1 MSDDLDAVKR
11 VKRFKHQSYA
21 ESLKQVH
28 LPSALDSAG
37 KFDHDIADDNS
48 YFYDSLHQW
57 RQLNLS
63 PAFVQFANKVEPLS
77 ASMPMLLHNWR
88 DVVQYWQESVDSA
101 DHEAL
106 PALLDLFQKLAHDLR
121 TTLSPV
127 YASLLHMLLTY
138 LPRPLPSSV
147 LTSLLATLS
156 SLFRYLLIPSIHLDL
171 LHQTWS
177 SFSATLPKCNSQV
190 QRAAAE
196 VWASVLRRLK
206 TKARER
212 ALELMATELNGVED
226 ASAWILI
233 FACKSV
239 SHTLHT
245 ASPSIL
251 GPVIEHYLSASPS
264 ESSSDEES
272 LYILLRRTLTALI
285 HHCDGPGQFSSIA
298 DVVVKHLEESLSQSH
313 MNESEAEER
322 VPGGSQG
329 QSGQPEHQDLAHCE
343 RVRKALRLSAIVCGV
358 RQGSRLSVPLISHLL
373 AILSHFPIPTTT
385 LARAY
390 AHAHPNQ
397 KALESVSLEFVS
409 SLFIAATASTSP
421 NTTFDSSIRT
431 FLQRIQHASPQFFI
445 SLVGVLSL
453 LGWQGGPRG
462 GNWLLIRDTLGVL
475 HYDERGVLRLVARF
489 VSGNRGRCTGG
500 KGSGGGIDVVWK
512 RSLSA
517 WVVQKLG
524 NWTLGELAVEQLE
537 DEGGYTERQRKVEEL
552 HNLLALAPCVEEM
565 PILVVGIV
573 DRILGDDHAN
583 NLEGTEKGRLGKEW
597 QEWRRTYASDA
608 YVLGACLRV
617 LAEYLSRSFHDEK
630 NGSQSDF
637 VGDQNGEGGRAQEIK
652 QHAESCRGKVMS
664 EAAPKNQIDARLAHW
679 TRVIVERYV
688 WSESALS
695 GLAML
700 LRTCSLPPT
709 SAHVPYHALT
719 PLHRSLGSHSRAIR
733 LSVLQILTSHI
744 VVELS
749 SAEGDVLRRCLQ
761 GEEVPLDAGGVRER
775 VLRIGRVGMAVRQ
788 SETGDVDGD
797 GAGETRRVGRGGG
810 EECARWLMAQ
820 LKVNLRPLW
829 SPAAEALSS
838 LVKRL
843 GDPIWSVVWEEFVES
858 SSKLSPSNV
867 TEGDDGEFVPSWLA
881 ARENQTRDHR
891 DDDTWEEER
900 SWRDGAAHN
909 VREAVAEWLDEG
921 LERKAIVQ
929 EQRLLDRFDRSSYEV
944 QLLTAI
950 AQCPSVAEKHNHE
963 LVSLFLSLVSDDR
976 LSPSSS
982 ESLLSRGMPFAVVL
996 PRPKLVAWLTLFSK
1010 FSNPRSS
1017 YASSKLHSLYLGLL
1031 AHPDR
1036 SLQSASIRC
1045 ILTYKSPSL
1054 TRRED
1059 SLWRLLDSGLW
1070 RDELASVAEELGRME
1085 SEVVGVVM
1093 RMLFGIARERK
1104 GRGSG
1109 VGERRAA
1116 VLSAFGGCKNEALAL
1131 LVDLMLAPMEKDCR
1145 AWAGND
1151 QFSVEFGGVVIGA
1164 KQQIGYLNM
1173 LGDVLRGLGAR
1184 MVEWWPALFGTT
1196 VSMVATAQTRLS
1208 SSKVE
1213 PPSEDQ
1219 IQVDDRQEGEPPS
1232 EDNEWEEGSDIEGPV
1247 PDMNDVPEVSARDAR
1262 TIRQLG
1268 LRRLADFFRASV
1280 VYDFS
1285 PFLRATFDTII
1296 SPRLAALDE
1305 ENTQAPSALLE
1316 IFASWSVRH
1325 EYAHYLVQY
1334 DDRVV
1339 PKVLDCLVSPGV
1351 KPAVVNFVLDFAECL
1366 LTLGA
1371 EGDTVSNTLVAPHLS
1386 LLLRHLTTLVKH
1398 THRDQDI
1405 STPLAQRQVGLLA
1418 QLAHHIGDGTQAEQ
1432 LLGLLTPLLRKPARV
1447 VPERTK
1453 VDMLRILGS
1462 LVPLAPSLASP
1473 SSASFAEVYEVLSH
1487 LFLTFRSNVSRAVLA
1502 ATFSRLSVCSDELQ
1516 LVAALL
1522 DSLNASSTKR
1532 VNEADFDRRLAAFAT
1547 LNDQQYEHLTRRGW
1561 LPVLY
1566 NALHFIQDA
1575 EELAIRTNAAFTLRR
1590 FIGVVVDNSTADAS
1604 SLLLRV
1610 VLPALKGALRCKHEL
1625 VRAELLGVLAH
1636 AVPQCTNISSLQEMR
1651 PLLAGGDEEASFFTN
1666 IYHIQ
1671 THRRT
1676 RALRRLGDQCDAGVL
1691 SSRILVDVFVP
1702 VVEYYVAST
1711 TTFDHLLVAEAIN
1724 TLGRIAR
1731 RLRWPA
1737 YYSLV
1742 QKYLRGSR
1750 DKGDTVKVH
1759 VRALVSILENFHFSM
1774 EDAVQEAELGG
1785 DMDVGNALEEELPL
1799 ETTPMEHEHDVKK
1812 VSDAVNLRLLPALLE
1827 YLSNRDENE
1836 DSLRIPIALGVVKIA
1851 KHLPAGSKETQVT
1864 RLLTVLSQALRSRSQ
1879 DTRDLVRETVCR
1891 VVATLGP
1898 SYLAYAMR
1906 ELRAALVRG
1915 PHLHVLAFV
1924 THAILNYVTAA
1935 ERQEEVFTDLDGC
1948 VDDIAHV
1955 ASEVVF
1961 GESGKDV
1968 QHEDFKTKMREVRGS
1983 ASKGL
1988 DTFALT
1994 AKYVS
1999 PGRISALLRP
2009 LRSVMEVTTSAKPM
2023 QQVDEVLRR
2032 VANGL
2037 NSNAR
2042 LDPPELLVLCHTLI
2056 NQNAKFLQ
2064 EAPVKPKPRSKGKK
2078 DDAVVQMKC
2087 KTVFQENCYAH
2098 NSYRFVVFG
2107 LEVFNIAF
2115 RRSKF
2120 NLHDSHV
2127 LARLEPFVVSIGNT
2141 LYAKTEAVLIAAL
2154 KAVPA
2159 ILQCSVKAASSSAAL
2174 ISRQI
2179 LVIIRSMGSTESEV
2193 TQTAFK
2199 SLATILREC
2208 PSSNVKETDLLFL
2221 LEILTP
2227 DLEEPSRQ
2235 AGAFALLRAIVS
2247 RKLVVPEL
2255 YDLMTTV
2262 SSIVVTSQSPHT
2274 REAAR
2279 SLLLQFLLDY
2289 PQGSG
2294 RLQTTLTF
2302 FARNVSFEHVSGRLS
2317 VLELLH
2323 AVITKLD
2330 ANLLAKHAE
2339 MLFIALVLCIANDDE
2354 KSCRE
2359 SAANV
2364 VQSLLKRLADEQK
2377 RAVVEHLHA
2386 WATESE
2392 KARLRGVAAQVY
2404 GLLVG
2409 ALQRDT
2415 TLPLTT
2421 ILMDILAITESAR
2434 TMLAEDDD
2442 NADHALDWQMAYHA
2456 LQTLSKLLHVYP
2468 ELTVDY
2474 TKVEWT
2480 HVFTLLSFPHPWVRN
2495 VACRLLGLLFAA
2507 QPTPPAPCRV
2517 SAEGS
2522 PLTHTTMRD
2531 IAEKLCTMLKSP
2543 NLEPAVAL
2551 QVVKNLFF
2559 VGKWFSAH
2567 PQASHAAEDAFS
2579 QEDLSETDE
2588 NNLGDH
2594 DPNGDPLPWLFS
2606 KLSFQARSA
2615 HIARKNKSA
2624 SVQANWP
2631 LTPLSVFRFFAAMT
2645 SHMDGPQLEHFLPH
2659 ILTPVHRII
2668 EEDDMRDPAI
2678 DELKATAT
2686 ELMDLV
2692 QAKVGTTAFAN
2703 VYNRIRQNVLGIR
2716 QARRVARATRAM
2728 TDPQVTAKRKIAR
2741 NAMKKESR
2749 KRKNR
2754 SFADNRGR
2762 SKRRRE
2768 E

>member
-1 MSDDLDAVKR
+1 M
-11 VKRFKHQSYA
+11 
-21 ESLKQVH
+21 
-28 LPSALDSAG
+28 
-37 KFDHDIADDNS
+37 
-48 YFYDSLHQW
+48 
-57 RQLNLS
+57 
-63 PAFVQFANKVEPLS
+63 
-77 ASMPMLLHNWR
+77 
-88 DVVQYWQESVDSA
+88 
-101 DHEAL
+101 
-106 PALLDLFQKLAHDLR
+106 
-121 TTLSPV
+121 
-127 YASLLHMLLTY
+127 
-138 LPRPLPSSV
+138 
-147 LTSLLATLS
+147 S
-156 SLFRYLLIPSIHLDL
+156 SLF
-171 LHQTWS
+171 
-177 SFSATLPKCNSQV
+177 V
-190 QRAAAE
+190 
-196 VWASVLRRLK
+196 
-206 TKARER
+206 
-212 ALELMATELNGVED
+212 
-226 ASAWILI
+226 
-233 FACKSV
+233 
-239 SHTLHT
+239 
-245 ASPSIL
+245 
-251 GPVIEHYLSASPS
+251 
-264 ESSSDEES
+264 
-272 LYILLRRTLTALI
+272 
-285 HHCDGPGQFSSIA
+285 
-298 DVVVKHLEESLSQSH
+298 
-313 MNESEAEER
+313 
-322 VPGGSQG
+322 
-329 QSGQPEHQDLAHCE
+329 
-343 RVRKALRLSAIVCGV
+343 
-358 RQGSRLSVPLISHLL
+358 
-373 AILSHFPIPTTT
+373 
-385 LARAY
+385 
-390 AHAHPNQ
+390 
-397 KALESVSLEFVS
+397 
-409 SLFIAATASTSP
+409 AATASASP

-431 FLQRIQHASPQFFI
+431 FLQRIQHASPQFFV
-445 SLVGVLSL
+445 SLVGVLSSL
-453 LGWQGGPRG
+453 RWQGGARG

-475 HYDERGVLRLVARF
+475 HYDERGVLRLLARF
-489 VSGNRGRCTGG
+489 VSGNQGRRTDG
-500 KGSGGGIDVVWK
+500 KGGSGGIDVVWK

-524 NWTLGELAVEQLE
+524 NWTLGELAIEQCE
-537 DEGGYTERQRKVEEL
+537 DEGGYKERERKVEEL
-552 HNLLALAPCVEEM
+552 HNILALAPCVEEM

-573 DRILGDDHAN
+573 DRVLGDDNAN
-583 NLEGTEKGRLGKEW
+583 NLEGTEKGRSGKEW

-630 NGSQSDF
+630 NGSQNDF

-652 QHAESCRGKVMS
+652 QQAEKRRGNVMS
-664 EAAPKNQIDARLAHW
+664 EGTPKNRIDARLARW
-679 TRVIVERYV
+679 TRVI
-688 WSESALS
+688 
-695 GLAML
+695 
-700 LRTCSLPPT
+700 
-709 SAHVPYHALT
+709 
-719 PLHRSLGSHSRAIR
+719 
-733 LSVLQILTSHI
+733 
-744 VVELS
+744 
-749 SAEGDVLRRCLQ
+749 DVLRRCLQ

-775 VLRIGRVGMAVRQ
+775 VLRIGRV
-788 SETGDVDGD
+788 
-797 GAGETRRVGRGGG
+797 
-810 EECARWLMAQ
+810 AQ

-838 LVKRL
+838 LAKRL
-843 GDPIWSVVWEEFVES
+843 GDPIWNVIWEELVES
-858 SSKLSPSNV
+858 SSKLSSSNV
-867 TEGDDGEFVPSWLA
+867 TEDNDSKFVPPWLTA
-881 ARENQTRDHR
+881 KENQTHGHR
-891 DDDTWEEER
+891 DNDTWEEER
-900 SWRDGAAHN
+900 SWRDGAAHS
-909 VREAVAEWLDEG
+909 VRGAVAEWLDEG

-929 EQRLLDRFDRSSYEV
+929 EQRLLDRFDRSSYEI

-950 AQCPSVAEKHNHE
+950 AQCPSVAEKHNRE
-963 LVSLFLSLVSDDR
+963 LVSLFLSLVSDGC
-976 LSPSSS
+976 PSSSLS
-982 ESLLSRGMPFAVVL
+982 ESLLSRGMPYAFAL

-1010 FSNPRSS
+1010 FSSPRSS
-1017 YASSKLHSLYLGLL
+1017 YASSTLHSLYLGLL

-1036 SLQSASIRC
+1036 SLQSASMRC

-1070 RDELASVAEELGRME
+1070 RDELASIAEELGRME

-1131 LVDLMLAPMEKDCR
+1131 LVDLMLAPMVKDCR
-1145 AWAGND
+1145 AWAGNHN
-1151 QFSVEFGGVVIGA
+1151 FSVEVGGGVIGA

-1208 SSKVE
+1208 SYKVE

-1219 IQVDDRQEGEPPS
+1219 IQVGERREDEHPS
-1232 EDNEWEEGSDIEGPV
+1232 EDNEWEERSDIEGPV
-1247 PDMNDVPEVSARDAR
+1247 LDMNDVPEVSARDAR

-1268 LRRLADFFRASV
+1268 LRRLTDFFRASV

-1296 SPRLAALDE
+1296 SPQ
-1305 ENTQAPSALLE
+1305 NTQAPSALLE

-1334 DDRVV
+1334 DGRVV

-1371 EGDTVSNTLVAPHLS
+1371 EDDTVSNTLVAPHLS
-1386 LLLRHLTTLVKH
+1386 LLLRHLTTL
-1398 THRDQDI
+1398 DI

-1453 VDMLRILGS
+1453 VDIL
-1462 LVPLAPSLASP
+1462 ADP
-1473 SSASFAEVYEVLSH
+1473 SSAMLSH
-1487 LFLTFRSNVSRAVLA
+1487 LFLTFRSNVSRTVLA
-1502 ATFSRLSVCSDELQ
+1502 ATFSRFS
-1516 LVAALL
+1516 LVATLL

-1532 VNEADFDRRLAAFAT
+1532 VNEPDFDRRLAAFAT
-1547 LNDQQYEHLTRRGW
+1547 LNDQQYEHLTCRGW
-1561 LPVLY
+1561 LP
-1566 NALHFIQDA
+1566 DS
-1575 EELAIRTNAAFTLRR
+1575 EELAIRSNAAFTLRR
-1590 FIGVVVDNSTADAS
+1590 FIADAS

-1610 VLPALKGALRCKHEL
+1610 HEL

-1636 AVPQCTNISSLQEMR
+1636 AEMR

-1711 TTFDHLLVAEAIN
+1711 TIFDHLLVAEAIN

-1742 QKYLRGSR
+1742 QN
-1750 DKGDTVKVH
+1750 VKVH
-1759 VRALVSILENFHFSM
+1759 VQNFHFSM
-1774 EDAVQEAELGG
+1774 EDAVQEAEL
-1785 DMDVGNALEEELPL
+1785 EELLL
-1799 ETTPMEHEHDVKK
+1799 EITPIEHEHDVKK

-1851 KHLPAGSKETQVT
+1851 MHLPAGSKETQIT

-1891 VVATLGP
+1891 IVATLGP
-1898 SYLAYAMR
+1898 SYLPYAIR

-1924 THAILNYVTAA
+1924 TYAILNYVTAA
-1935 ERQEEVFTDLDGC
+1935 ERQKEAFTDLDRC

-1968 QHEDFKTKMREVRGS
+1968 QHEDFKTKMREVWTLSRS
-1983 ASKGL
+1983 S
-1988 DTFALT
+1988 

-1999 PGRISALLRP
+1999 PDRISALLRP

-2032 VANGL
+2032 VASGL

-2064 EAPVKPKPRSKGKK
+2064 EAPLKPKPRSTGKK
-2078 DDAVVQMKC
+2078 DDAIVQMKR
-2087 KTVFQENCYAH
+2087 KTVFQEDCYTH

-2107 LEVFNIAF
+2107 LEVFNTAF

-2120 NLHDSHV
+2120 NLHDPHI

-2141 LYAKTEAVLIAAL
+2141 LYTKTEAVLVAAL

-2174 ISRQI
+2174 ISKQI
-2179 LVIIRSMGSTESEV
+2179 LAIIRSMGSTESEV

-2208 PSSNVKETDLLFL
+2208 PSSNVKETDLLLL

-2255 YDLMTTV
+2255 YDLMTTI

-2274 REAAR
+2274 RESAR

-2294 RLQTTLTF
+2294 RLQTTLIF
-2302 FARNVSFEHVSGRLS
+2302 FARNLSFEHVSGRLS

-2323 AVITKLD
+2323 AVIT
-2330 ANLLAKHAE
+2330 NTAE
-2339 MLFIALVLCIANDDE
+2339 MLFVALVLCIANDDE

-2364 VQSLLKRLADEQK
+2364 IQSLLMRLADEQK
-2377 RAVVEHLHA
+2377 RVVVGHLHA

-2409 ALQRDT
+2409 ALQCDT
-2415 TLPLTT
+2415 TLPHTT
-2421 ILMDILAITESAR
+2421 ILVDILAITESAR
-2434 TMLAEDDD
+2434 TMLAEEND

-2480 HVFTLLSFPHPWVRN
+2480 HVFALLGFPHPWVRN

-2531 IAEKLCTMLKSP
+2531 IADKLCTMFKSP
-2543 NLEPAVAL
+2543 NLEPAVGPSGRKKP
-2551 QVVKNLFF
+2551 VFR
-2559 VGKWFSAH
+2559 G
-2567 PQASHAAEDAFS
+2567 EMDAFS
-2579 QEDLSETDE
+2579 QEDLSETNE
-2588 NNLGDH
+2588 NNLSDN
-2594 DPNGDPLPWLFS
+2594 DPSGDPLPWLFS

-2624 SVQANWP
+2624 SVANWP

-2645 SHMDGPQLEHFLPH
+2645 SHMDGPQLERFLPH

-2668 EEDDMRDPAI
+2668 EEDIMRDAAM

-2692 QAKVGTTAFAN
+2692 QAKVGTTTFAN
-2703 VYNRIRQNVLGIR
+2703 VYNRIRQNVLSIR
-2716 QARRVARATRAM
+2716 QERRVARATQAM
-2728 TDPQVTAKRKIAR
+2728 TDPQVAAKRKIAR

>member
-1 MSDDLDAVKR
+1 MDELDVVKR

-28 LPSALDSAG
+28 LPSALDSTG
-37 KFDHDIADDNS
+37 KFDHDIADGDS
-48 YFYDSLHQW
+48 YFYDSLQQW

-63 PAFVQFANKVEPLS
+63 PVFVQFANKVEPLS
-77 ASMPMLLHNWR
+77 ASMAMLLHNWR
-88 DVVQYWQESVDSA
+88 DVVRYWQDAVDSA
-101 DHEAL
+101 DHEAM

-121 TTLSPV
+121 TTLSPL
-127 YASLLHMLLTY
+127 YASLLHTLLAF

-177 SFSATLPKCNSQV
+177 SFRAALPKCNYQV

-206 TKARER
+206 TKARES
-212 ALELMATELNGVED
+212 ALALMATELNGVED
-226 ASAWILI
+226 ASAWMLI

-245 ASPSIL
+245 TSPSVL
-251 GPVIEHYLSASPS
+251 GAIIEHYLSASSS

-272 LYILLRRTLTALI
+272 LYTLLRRALTALM
-285 HHCDGPGQFSSIA
+285 HHCDGPDQFPPIA
-298 DVVVKHLEESLSQSH
+298 DVVVKHVEEALTQPCMSDSGP
-313 MNESEAEER
+313 EEH
-322 VPGGSQG
+322 VPEGEQG
-329 QSGQPEHQDLAHCE
+329 QDRQPENQDLAHPE
-343 RVRKALRLSAIVCGV
+343 RVRRSLRLAAIVCGV
-358 RQGSRLSVPLISHLL
+358 RQGSRLSPSHISRLF
-373 AILSHFPIPTTT
+373 AILSYVPVPTST
-385 LARAY
+385 LTP
-390 AHAHPNQ
+390 HVNPNE
-397 KALESVSLEFVS
+397 KASESTFLEFLS
-409 SLFIAATASTSP
+409 SLFVAATSSSP
-421 NTTFDSSIRT
+421 NTAFDSSIRT
-431 FLQRIQHASPQFFI
+431 FVQRIQHTSPQFFV
-445 SLVGVLSL
+445 SLVGVLSS
-453 LGWQGGPRG
+453 LGWQGGARG

-475 HYDERGVLRLVARF
+475 RSDERGVLRLLARF
-489 VSGNRGRCTGG
+489 VSGSRSRRTGG
-500 KGSGGGIDVVWK
+500 KGGIGGMDVVWK
-512 RSLSA
+512 RSLST

-524 NWTLGELAVEQLE
+524 DWTLGELDVEKCE
-537 DEGGYTERQRKVEEL
+537 DEGGYKEREGKVEEL
-552 HNLLALAPCVEEM
+552 YNILALAPCVEEM

-573 DRILGDDHAN
+573 DRVLGDDDDHADD
-583 NLEGTEKGRLGKEW
+583 LKGTEKGRLGKEW
-597 QEWRRTYASDA
+597 QEWCRTYANDA

-617 LAEYLSRSFHDEK
+617 LAEYLSRCLHDEK
-630 NGSQSDF
+630 NGSQDDF
-637 VGDQNGEGGRAQEIK
+637 VGDEENGEWRRTQGGKE
-652 QHAESCRGKVMS
+652 MS
-664 EAAPKNQIDARLAHW
+664 EGTPRNQINARLARW
-679 TRVIVERYV
+679 TRAIVGRYV

-700 LRTCSLPPT
+700 LRASSSPPT
-709 SAHVPYHALT
+709 SARVPYHALS
-719 PLHRSLGSHSRAIR
+719 PLRKSLDSHSRAIR
-733 LSVLQILTSHI
+733 LSTLQILTSHI
-744 VVELS
+744 VVGLS
-749 SAEGDVLRRCLQ
+749 SAEEDVLRRCLQ
-761 GEEVPLDAGGVRER
+761 GEEVSLDAGGVRER
-775 VLRIGRVGMAVRQ
+775 VLRIGRVGMAVKHDDAGNAD
-788 SETGDVDGD
+788 EN

-829 SPAAEALSS
+829 SPAAEALST
-838 LVKRL
+838 LAKRL
-843 GDPIWSVVWEEFVES
+843 GDPIWNVIWEEFVEISSKPS
-858 SSKLSPSNV
+858 SSNATEDNVSKL
-867 TEGDDGEFVPSWLA
+867 VPPWLIA
-881 ARENQTRDHR
+881 TENQIQDHR
-891 DDDTWEEER
+891 DGDTWEEER

-929 EQRLLDRFDRSSYEV
+929 EQRPSDRFDRSSYEI

-950 AQCPSVAEKHNHE
+950 AQCPSVAEKHNRE
-963 LVSLFLSLVSDDR
+963 LVSLFLSLVSG
-976 LSPSSS
+976 SCPSSS
-982 ESLLSRGMPFAVVL
+982 SDPLLSRGMPCTVAL
-996 PRPKLVAWLTLFSK
+996 PRSKLVAWLTLFSK
-1010 FSNPRSS
+1010 FSNPRSC
-1017 YASSKLHSLYLGLL
+1017 YATSTLHSLYLGLL

-1036 SLQSASIRC
+1036 SLQSASMRC

-1070 RDELASVAEELGRME
+1070 RDELASVSEEIGRME
-1085 SEVVGVVM
+1085 GEVVSVVV

-1104 GRGSG
+1104 GRGGG

-1116 VLSAFGGCKNEALAL
+1116 VLNALGGCTDDALAL
-1131 LVDLMLAPMEKDCR
+1131 LVDLMLAPMERDCR
-1145 AWAGND
+1145 AWAAD
-1151 QFSVEFGGVVIGA
+1151 WIPEHA
-1164 KQQIGYLNM
+1164 
-1173 LGDVLRGLGAR
+1173 GDVLRGLGVR

-1213 PPSEDQ
+1213 PSSENQ
-1219 IQVDDRQEGEPPS
+1219 TQVGERQEGEHPLD
-1232 EDNEWEEGSDIEGPV
+1232 DNEWEERSDAEGPV
-1247 PDMNDVPEVSARDAR
+1247 QDADDVTELSARDAR

-1268 LRRLADFFRASV
+1268 LRRL
-1280 VYDFS
+1280 
-1285 PFLRATFDTII
+1285 
-1296 SPRLAALDE
+1296 PRSIPSSRLVLAVLDQ

-1316 IFASWSVRH
+1316 IFASWSMRH
-1325 EYAHYLVQY
+1325 EYAHYLVKY
-1334 DDRVV
+1334 DGRVV

-1371 EGDTVSNTLVAPHLS
+1371 EDDTLSNMLVAPHLS
-1386 LLLRHLTTLVKH
+1386 LLLCHLTTLVERTK
-1398 THRDQDI
+1398 RDQDI

-1418 QLAHHIGDGTQAEQ
+1418 QLAHHIGDGAQAEQ

-1462 LVPLAPSLASP
+1462 LVPLAPSLLAGH
-1473 SSASFAEVYEVLSH
+1473 SSASFSKVYEVLSY
-1487 LFLTFRSNVSRAVLA
+1487 LFLSFRFNVSRTVLA
-1502 ATFSRLSVCSDELQ
+1502 ATFSRLSACSDELQ
-1516 LVAALL
+1516 LVATLL

-1532 VNEADFDRRLAAFAT
+1532 VNEPDFDRRLAAFAT
-1547 LNDQQYEHLTRRGW
+1547 LNDQQYEHLTSRGW

-1566 NALHFIQDA
+1566 NALHFIQDP
-1575 EELAIRTNAAFTLRR
+1575 EELAIRSNAAFTLRR
-1590 FIGVVVDNSTADAS
+1590 FIGVVVDNSIADAS

-1625 VRAELLGVLAH
+1625 VRAELLGILAH
-1636 AVPQCTNISSLQEMR
+1636 AVSQCTNISSLQEMR

-1691 SSRILVDVFVP
+1691 GSRILVDVFVP

-1742 QKYLRGSR
+1742 QKYLRGSK

-1774 EDAVQEAELGG
+1774 EDAVPDAESGG
-1785 DMDVGNALEEELPL
+1785 DVDVGNTLEEEPPV
-1799 ETTPMEHEHDVKK
+1799 ETTPIEHEHDVKK
-1812 VSDAVNLRLLPALLE
+1812 VSEAVNLRLLPALLE

-1851 KHLPAGSKETQVT
+1851 MHLPVGPKETQIT

-1879 DTRDLVRETVCR
+1879 DTRDLVRETLCR
-1891 VVATLGP
+1891 IVATLGL

-1915 PHLHVLAFV
+1915 PHLHILAFV

-1935 ERQEEVFTDLDGC
+1935 ERQEAAFTDLDSC

-1999 PGRISALLRP
+1999 PGRINALLRP

-2032 VANGL
+2032 IASGL

-2064 EAPVKPKPRSKGKK
+2064 EAPPKPKPRGTGKK
-2078 DDAVVQMKC
+2078 DDAIVQMKR
-2087 KTVFQENCYAH
+2087 KNVVQEDCYTH

-2107 LEVFNIAF
+2107 LELFNTAF

-2120 NLHDSHV
+2120 NLHDPHI

-2141 LYAKTEAVLIAAL
+2141 LYTKTEAVLVAAL

-2159 ILQCSVKAASSSAAL
+2159 ILQCSAKAASSSAAL
-2174 ISRQI
+2174 ISKQI

-2235 AGAFALLRAIVS
+2235 ASAFALLRAIVS

-2255 YDLMTTV
+2255 YDLMTTI
-2262 SSIVVTSQSPHT
+2262 SSILVTSQSPHT
-2274 REAAR
+2274 RESAR

-2302 FARNVSFEHVSGRLS
+2302 FARNLSFEHVSGRLS

-2323 AVITKLD
+2323 AVITKFD

-2339 MLFIALVLCIANDDE
+2339 MLFVALVLCIANDDE

-2364 VQSLLKRLADEQK
+2364 IQSLLKRLADEQK
-2377 RAVVEHLHA
+2377 RAVVGHLHA

-2404 GLLVG
+2404 GLLVE
-2409 ALQRDT
+2409 ALQRDPV
-2415 TLPLTT
+2415 LPVTA
-2421 ILMDILAITESAR
+2421 ILVDVLAIAESAH
-2434 TMLAEDDD
+2434 TMLTEGDD
-2442 NADHALDWQMAYHA
+2442 NADHASDWQMAYHA

-2474 TKVEWT
+2474 SKVEWT
-2480 HVFTLLSFPHPWVRN
+2480 HVFALLIFPHPWVRN

-2507 QPTPPAPCRV
+2507 QPTLPTQCGV

-2522 PLTHTTMRD
+2522 PLTDTTMRD

-2567 PQASHAAEDAFS
+2567 PQASHAADDEFP
-2579 QEDLSETDE
+2579 QEDLSETVE
-2588 NNLGDH
+2588 NNLGDNNT
-2594 DPNGDPLPWLFS
+2594 NGDPLPWLFS

-2615 HIARKNKSA
+2615 HIARKNKGA
-2624 SVQANWP
+2624 SVVRIVLIVVISVHINVLTGTSKQQANWA

-2645 SHMDGPQLEHFLPH
+2645 SHMDGPQLERFLPH

-2668 EEDDMRDPAI
+2668 EEDTMRDAAI

-2692 QAKVGTTAFAN
+2692 QTKVGTTAFAN
-2703 VYNRIRQNVLGIR
+2703 VYNRIRQSVLSVR
-2716 QARRVARATRAM
+2716 QERRVARATQA
-2728 TDPQVTAKRKIAR
+2728 TTNPQVAAKRKIAR

-2749 KRKNR
+2749 KRKDR
-2754 SFADNRGR
+2754 SFAYVLAF
-2762 SKRRRE
+2762 SPSH
-2768 E
+2768 

>member
-1 MSDDLDAVKR
+1 MDELDVVKR

-28 LPSALDSAG
+28 LPSALDSAS
-37 KFDHDIADDNS
+37 KFDHDIADDDS
-48 YFYDSLHQW
+48 YFYDSLQQW

-63 PAFVQFANKVEPLS
+63 PVFVQFANKVEPLS

-88 DVVQYWQESVDSA
+88 DVVRCWQDAVDSA
-101 DHEAL
+101 DHEAM

-121 TTLSPV
+121 TTLSPL
-127 YASLLHMLLTY
+127 YASLLHTLLTF
-138 LPRPLPSSV
+138 LPRPLPSPV

-177 SFSATLPKCNSQV
+177 SFRAALPKCNYQV

-206 TKARER
+206 MKARGS
-212 ALELMATELNGVED
+212 ALALMATELKGVED
-226 ASAWILI
+226 ASAWMLV

-245 ASPSIL
+245 SSSSIL
-251 GPVIEHYLSASPS
+251 APVLEHYLSASSS

-272 LYILLRRTLTALI
+272 LYALLRRTLTALI
-285 HHCDGPGQFSSIA
+285 HHCDSPDQFSSIA
-298 DVVVKHLEESLSQSH
+298 DVVVKRVEEALAQSH
-313 MNESEAEER
+313 MSESGVES
-322 VPGGSQG
+322 VPEGQQG
-329 QSGQPEHQDLAHCE
+329 QDRQPENLDLAHRE
-343 RVRKALRLSAIVCGV
+343 RVRRALRLAAIACGV
-358 RQGSRLSVPLISHLL
+358 RQGSRLSPSHISRLIAL
-373 AILSHFPIPTTT
+373 LSHFPVPTST
-385 LARAY
+385 LTRACT
-390 AHAHPNQ
+390 HAYPNE
-397 KALESVSLEFVS
+397 KAKASESTFLEFLS
-409 SLFIAATASTSP
+409 SLFVAATASSSP
-421 NTTFDSSIRT
+421 NTAFDSSIRT
-431 FLQRIQHASPQFFI
+431 FVQRIQHTSPQFFV
-445 SLVGVLSL
+445 SLVGVLSS
-453 LGWQGGPRG
+453 LGWQGGARG

-475 HYDERGVLRLVARF
+475 HYDERGVLRLLARF
-489 VSGNRGRCTGG
+489 VSGSRSRRVGG
-500 KGSGGGIDVVWK
+500 KGGSGGMDVVWK
-512 RSLSA
+512 RSLNT
-517 WVVQKLG
+517 WVVQKLRD
-524 NWTLGELAVEQLE
+524 WTLGGSGVEECE
-537 DEGGYTERQRKVEEL
+537 DEGGYRERERKVEEL
-552 HNLLALAPCVEEM
+552 YNILALAPCVEDM

-573 DRILGDDHAN
+573 DRVLGEDDADD
-583 NLEGTEKGRLGKEW
+583 LKGTEKGRSGKEW
-597 QEWRRTYASDA
+597 QEWRRTYANDA

-617 LAEYLSRSFHDEK
+617 LAEYLSRCCHDEK
-630 NGSQSDF
+630 NGSQDD
-637 VGDQNGEGGRAQEIK
+637 VAADEENGEWRRTQGRKEL
-652 QHAESCRGKVMS
+652 S
-664 EAAPKNQIDARLAHW
+664 EGTPKNRINARLARW
-679 TRVIVERYV
+679 TRLIVGRYV

-700 LRTCSLPPT
+700 LRAGSSPPI
-709 SAHVPYHALT
+709 SAHVPYHTLS
-719 PLHRSLGSHSRAIR
+719 PLRKSLDSHSRAIR
-733 LSVLQILTSHI
+733 LSALQILTSHI

-749 SAEGDVLRRCLQ
+749 SAEEDVLRRCLQ
-761 GEEVPLDAGGVRER
+761 GEEVSLDAGGVRER
-775 VLRIGRVGMAVRQ
+775 VLRIGRVGMAVKH
-788 SETGDVDGD
+788 GDAGD
-797 GAGETRRVGRGGG
+797 ADENGAGEMRRVGRGGG

-829 SPAAEALSS
+829 SPAAEALST
-838 LVKRL
+838 LAKRL
-843 GDPIWSVVWEEFVES
+843 GDPIWNVIWEEFVES
-858 SSKLSPSNV
+858 SSETSSSNV
-867 TEGDDGEFVPSWLA
+867 TEDSVSKFVPPWLTA
-881 ARENQTRDHR
+881 KENEIQDHR
-891 DDDTWEEER
+891 DSDTWEEER

-929 EQRLLDRFDRSSYEV
+929 EQRPSDRFDRSSYEI
-944 QLLTAI
+944 QLLAAI
-950 AQCPSVAEKHNHE
+950 AQCPSVAEKHNRE
-963 LVSLFLSLVSDDR
+963 LVSLFLSLASG
-976 LSPSSS
+976 SCPSSSS
-982 ESLLSRGMPFAVVL
+982 ESLLSRGMPYAVAL

-1010 FSNPRSS
+1010 FSNPRSC
-1017 YASSKLHSLYLGLL
+1017 YASSTLHSLYLGLL

-1036 SLQSASIRC
+1036 SLQSASMQC

-1070 RDELASVAEELGRME
+1070 RDELASVAEEIGRME
-1085 SEVVGVVM
+1085 SEVVNVVV

-1116 VLSAFGGCKNEALAL
+1116 VLNALGGCKDEALTL
-1131 LVDLMLAPMEKDCR
+1131 LVDLMLAPMERDCR

-1151 QFSVEFGGVVIGA
+1151 KFDVEIGGNIIGA

-1173 LGDVLRGLGAR
+1173 LGDVLRGLGVR

-1196 VSMVATAQTRLS
+1196 VSMVATAQARLS

-1213 PPSEDQ
+1213 PPPENQ
-1219 IQVDDRQEGEPPS
+1219 IQVGEPQEGEHPPD
-1232 EDNEWEEGSDIEGPV
+1232 DNEWEGRSDVEGPV
-1247 PDMNDVPEVSARDAR
+1247 QDADDVTELSARDAR

-1285 PFLRATFDTII
+1285 PLLQAMFDTVI
-1296 SPRLAALDE
+1296 SPRLAVLDQ

-1325 EYAHYLVQY
+1325 EYAPYLVKY
-1334 DDRVV
+1334 DGRIV
-1339 PKVLDCLVSPGV
+1339 PKVLDCLVSSGV
-1351 KPAVVNFVLDFAECL
+1351 KPAVVNFVLDLAECL

-1371 EGDTVSNTLVAPHLS
+1371 DDDTVSNMLVAPHLS
-1386 LLLRHLTTLVKH
+1386 LLLRHLTTLVER
-1398 THRDQDI
+1398 TNRDQDI

-1418 QLAHHIGDGTQAEQ
+1418 QLAHHIGDGPQAEQ

-1462 LVPLAPSLASP
+1462 LTPLAPSLSAGP
-1473 SSASFAEVYEVLSH
+1473 SSASFSKVYEVLSH
-1487 LFLTFRSNVSRAVLA
+1487 LFLTFRSNVSRTVLA
-1502 ATFSRLSVCSDELQ
+1502 ATFSRLSACSDESK
-1516 LVAALL
+1516 LVATLL

-1532 VNEADFDRRLAAFAT
+1532 VNEPDFDRRLAAFAT
-1547 LNDQQYEHLTRRGW
+1547 LNDQQYEHLTWRGW

-1566 NALHFIQDA
+1566 NALHFIQDP
-1575 EELAIRTNAAFTLRR
+1575 EELVIRSNAAFTLRR
-1590 FIGVVVDNSTADAS
+1590 FIGVVVDNSSADAS

-1636 AVPQCTNISSLQEMR
+1636 AVSQCTNISSLQEMR

-1691 SSRILVDVFVP
+1691 GSRILVDVFVP

-1731 RLRWPA
+1731 RLRWPV

-1742 QKYLRGSR
+1742 QKYLRSSK

-1774 EDAVQEAELGG
+1774 EDAVQDAESGG
-1785 DMDVGNALEEELPL
+1785 DMDVGNTLEEEPPV
-1799 ETTPMEHEHDVKK
+1799 ETTPIEHGHDVKK
-1812 VSDAVNLRLLPALLE
+1812 VSDAVNLHLLPALLE

-1851 KHLPAGSKETQVT
+1851 MHLPVGPKETQIT

-1891 VVATLGP
+1891 IVVTLGP

-1935 ERQEEVFTDLDGC
+1935 ERQEEAFTDLDSC

-1999 PGRISALLRP
+1999 PSRINALLRP
-2009 LRSVMEVTTSAKPM
+2009 LRSVMEVTTSAKSM

-2032 VANGL
+2032 IASGL

-2064 EAPVKPKPRSKGKK
+2064 EAPPKPKPRSTGKK
-2078 DDAVVQMKC
+2078 DDAIVQMKR
-2087 KTVFQENCYAH
+2087 KTVIQEDCYTH

-2107 LEVFNIAF
+2107 LELFNTAF

-2120 NLHDSHV
+2120 NLHDPHI

-2141 LYAKTEAVLIAAL
+2141 LYTRTEAVLVAAL

-2174 ISRQI
+2174 ISKQI

-2227 DLEEPSRQ
+2227 DLEEPSHQ
-2235 AGAFALLRAIVS
+2235 ASAFALLRAIVS

-2255 YDLMTTV
+2255 YDLMTTI
-2262 SSIVVTSQSPHT
+2262 SSILVTSQSPHT
-2274 REAAR
+2274 RESAR

-2302 FARNVSFEHVSGRLS
+2302 FARNLSFEHVSGRLS

-2323 AVITKLD
+2323 AVITKFD

-2339 MLFIALVLCIANDDE
+2339 MLFVALVLCVANDDE

-2377 RAVVEHLHA
+2377 RAVVGHLHA

-2404 GLLVG
+2404 GLLVE
-2409 ALQRDT
+2409 ALQRDAA
-2415 TLPLTT
+2415 LPVTT
-2421 ILMDILAITESAR
+2421 ILVDVLAITESAR
-2434 TMLAEDDD
+2434 AMLAEDDD
-2442 NADHALDWQMAYHA
+2442 HADHVLDWQMAYHA
-2456 LQTLSKLLHVYP
+2456 LQTLSKLLQVYP
-2468 ELTVDY
+2468 ELTVNY
-2474 TKVEWT
+2474 SKVEWT
-2480 HVFTLLSFPHPWVRN
+2480 HVFALLVFPHPWVRN

-2507 QPTPPAPCRV
+2507 QPTLPAPCRV

-2531 IAEKLCTMLKSP
+2531 VADKLCMMLKSP

-2567 PQASHAAEDAFS
+2567 PQASHAADDVS
-2579 QEDLSETDE
+2579 LQEDLSETVE
-2588 NNLGDH
+2588 NNSGDNN
-2594 DPNGDPLPWLFS
+2594 PSGDPLPWLFS

-2615 HIARKNKSA
+2615 HIMRKNKGA
-2624 SVQANWP
+2624 SVQANWA

-2645 SHMDGPQLEHFLPH
+2645 SHMDGPQLERFLPH

-2668 EEDDMRDPAI
+2668 EEDTMRDAAI
-2678 DELKATAT
+2678 DEVKATAT

-2692 QAKVGTTAFAN
+2692 QTKVGTTAFAN
-2703 VYNRIRQNVLGIR
+2703 AYNRIRQNVLSVR
-2716 QARRVARATRAM
+2716 QERRVARATQAM
-2728 TDPQVTAKRKIAR
+2728 TYPQVAAKRKIAR

-2749 KRKNR
+2749 KRKDR